1 MAHPNEELVRKG
13 YDAFNRGDMD
23 TLRELFDPEI
33 VWHFPAAARWPATTA
48 ASTRSWGS
56 SAARWS

>member
-13 YDAFNRGDMD
+13 YDAFAKGDMD

-33 VWHFPAAARWPATTA
+33 VWHFPGRSQLAGALGRHDWCRGARC
-48 ASTRSWGS
+48 R
-56 SAARWS
+56 RQR